1 VCVRPWYAQDAFLD
15 VVRGNNGGYGAV
27 QGFDPASGL
36 GTFSNETFS
45 VLLGRVVASKLQVLA
60 ARRDDPVIQVA

>member
-1 VCVRPWYAQDAFLD
+1 M
-15 VVRGNNGGYGAV
+15 VRGNNGGYGAV